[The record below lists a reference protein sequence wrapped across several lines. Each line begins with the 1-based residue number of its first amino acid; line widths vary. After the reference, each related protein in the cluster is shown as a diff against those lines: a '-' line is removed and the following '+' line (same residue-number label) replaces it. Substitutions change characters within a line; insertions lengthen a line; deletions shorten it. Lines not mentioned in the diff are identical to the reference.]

1 MTAPPLQP
9 TPAAPI
15 QAPATQPVATQ
26 PMAAQPAPVANQ
38 AIFDKIAALAPAAQQ
53 QPLQTG
59 YQQPMQTGYQL
70 QPQQTALPRQRPVPP
85 MQQVA
90 VGAVNLPPP
99 PRSASAPGYPPQQAF
114 GTVPLQPQMTGWQAP
129 QPTGY
134 QQPQPTGFPQQLSP
148 IGMQQPPMLPQQ
160 TSLQVMQQNYP
171 ALQPQPTGFQ
181 PQSQFGQQ
189 QAQQY
194 GVPQQPNY
202 QQGIINGQQ
211 QPSPF
216 MDPPRQPFTTAASGL
231 SNAFVSQ
238 PTGFQPSFS
247 VSQPT
252 GINGYGAQSLQAVPQ
267 LPPQQTGGVFGPS
280 QPLGLQAP
288 AMPLVPQRTG
298 PAPPVR
304 FGVQPGAKPLVAQP
318 TGRANLSKASKCIPA
333 SS

>member
-1 MTAPPLQP
+1 
-9 TPAAPI
+9 
-15 QAPATQPVATQ
+15 
-26 PMAAQPAPVANQ
+26 
-38 AIFDKIAALAPAAQQ
+38 
-53 QPLQTG
+53 
-59 YQQPMQTGYQL
+59 
-70 QPQQTALPRQRPVPP
+70 

-114 GTVPLQPQMTGWQAP
+114 GTMPLQPQMTGWQAP

-134 QQPQPTGFPQQLSP
+134 QQPQPTGFAQQLP
-148 IGMQQPPMLPQQ
+148 PVGMQQPPMLPQQ

-189 QAQQY
+189 QVQQY
-194 GVPQQPNY
+194 GVPQQPTY
-202 QQGIINGQQ
+202 QQGMVNGQQ

-216 MDPPRQPFTTAASGL
+216 MDPPRQPFTPAASGL
-231 SNAFVSQ
+231 SNAFVPQ
-238 PTGFQPSFS
+238 PTGFQPSFNI
-247 VSQPT
+247 SQPT
-252 GINGYGAQSLQAVPQ
+252 AANGYGAQSLQAVPQ

-280 QPLGLQAP
+280 QPLGLQTP

-318 TGRANLSKASKCIPA
+318 TGRANLSKASKCLCVPL
-333 SS
+333 